1 MKLRDLTRCA
11 LCAALMAVCAWITIP
26 LPFNLISFTM
36 QTFAVF
42 LTLGLLGGGLGTVS
56 IIVYLMLGIV
66 GLPVFSGFR
75 GGFGV
80 LLGPTGGY
88 LAGFLVSGLVYW
100 VVEKENLPKWV
111 GMILG
116 LVVCYAFGT
125 VWYMIYSG
133 SASLWAVLCACVFP
147 FVIPDLAKIG
157 LAMLLA
163 KRLARFAQV

>member
-1 MKLRDLTRCA
+1 MKIRNLTRCA
-11 LCAALMAVCAWITIP
+11 LCAALMGVCAWITIP

-56 IIVYLMLGIV
+56 IGVYLMLGMV

-75 GGFGV
+75 GGFGA

-88 LAGFLVSGLVYW
+88 LVGFLVSGLIYW
-100 VVEKENLPKWV
+100 WFERENMPKLA
-111 GMILG
+111 GMLIG
-116 LVVCYAFGT
+116 LASCYAFGT
-125 VWYMIYSG
+125 GWYMIYSG
-133 SASLWAVLCACVFP
+133 SSSLWAVLCACVFP

-157 LAMLLA
+157 LAMLLT
-163 KRLARFAQV
+163 KRLARFTQL